1 MPTTSRLLATLLI
14 VAGFAGLGG
23 CGRHAVRPN
32 EKEFLAD
39 PIMVFDQDPQETAA
53 DEHVLSNREGAS
65 GGAGTGGG
73 GCGCN

>member
-1 MPTTSRLLATLLI
+1 MKGSALLLVLLAS
-14 VAGFAGLGG
+14 LGA
-23 CGRHAVRPN
+23 CGRNAVRAS

-39 PIMVFDQDPQETAA
+39 QVMIFDDDPHQASTN
-53 DEHVLSNREGAS
+53 DHVRSNREGAS

>member
-1 MPTTSRLLATLLI
+1 MHLPRLLTALLLAAA
-14 VAGFAGLGG
+14 VTTALG
-23 CGRHAVRPN
+23 CGRHAVRAN

-39 PIMVFDQDPQETAA
+39 PIMTFDQDQQESEA

>member
-1 MPTTSRLLATLLI
+1 M
-14 VAGFAGLGG
+14 
-23 CGRHAVRPN
+23 RPN